1 MKWFEKI
8 IYGLQFEMERPSSY
22 GLFHLIWILLS
33 IIMIIYF
40 IKRKENDHEKS
51 LKGILLIYGVGSLIL
66 EIIKQVIWSFN
77 YNPTTNIITW
87 DYQWYAFPY
96 QLCTTPIFV
105 SIICLFLKKGKV
117 RDSLLSYMAFVT
129 ILGSIATA
137 IYPESCFVRTLLVDI
152 HTMYLHFGSLIVS
165 IYLLISKEV
174 KINFKNFI
182 KGYIV
187 FLLFASSAEILNIII
202 YNSGILNGETFNM
215 FYISPYFISSL
226 PIFDIIQKNTPFI
239 LYLIIYLV
247 SIFVGSYLVF
257 IISKGIIKIRRKVI
271 KNDRN

>member
-137 IYPESCFVRTLLVDI
+137 LYPESCFVRTLLVDI

>member
-77 YNPTTNIITW
+77 YNPTTNIINW